1 MISLL
6 VVFED
11 NDGREQNL
19 FKNNLTYLFLTVLS
33 LRCCMG
39 FSLVVVSRGYSSA
52 VVHRLPIV
60 VASLT
65 ERGLQDVQ
73 PSGVAAHRLS
83 SWGSQALE
91 YRLSSCGT
99 QA

>member
-39 FSLVVVSRGYSSA
+39 LLRLQGAGATLQLWCTGFPSWWLHFQSVGSRACSRQELQHIDSVVVA
-52 VVHRLPIV
+52 P
-60 VASLT
+60 
-65 ERGLQDVQ
+65 GL
-73 PSGVAAHRLS
+73 
-83 SWGSQALE
+83 
-91 YRLSSCGT
+91 
-99 QA
+99 

>member
-1 MISLL
+1 
-6 VVFED
+6 
-11 NDGREQNL
+11 
-19 FKNNLTYLFLTVLS
+19 
-33 LRCCMG
+33 MG

-65 ERGLQDVQ
+65 EHGLQDVQ
-73 PSGVAAHRLS
+73 PSGDAAHRLS
-83 SWGSQALE
+83 SCGSQALE

-99 QA
+99 QT

>member
-33 LRCCMG
+33 LCCCMG
-39 FSLVVVSRGYSSA
+39 LL
-52 VVHRLPIV
+52 RLQGAGATLQLWCTGFPSW
-60 VASLT
+60 VASLQSVAQASSQ
-65 ERGLQDVQ
+65 ELQHID
-73 PSGVAAHRLS
+73 LC
-83 SWGSQALE
+83 
-91 YRLSSCGT
+91 SCGPGSRV
-99 QA
+99 QAQQL